1 MNNIV
6 GVGRPSVMFET
17 QKIPTGEQLAVLNVH
32 VLSDLGRALQQHQR
46 IHFREDACE
55 GSERDDTPSQTC
67 A

>member
-1 MNNIV
+1 
-6 GVGRPSVMFET
+6 MFET